1 MKDQYE
7 SYKPLQI
14 IPLLAVSSSLDAG
27 LINCRNLDKINLT
40 CKATFAAESDTD
52 LIVYLYYSPD
62 GKVFDTES
70 FGSLTLTDVTSNVVQ
85 KSALYSVPDTGW
97 LKIVLYNGS
106 EAKTISNIFVW
117 ASIIYKFFEDKQTEP
132 ST

>member
-14 IPLLAVSSSLDAG
+14 IPIIAVSSYLDAG
-27 LINCRNLDKINLT
+27 LINCRNLDKINIT

-52 LIVYLYYSPD
+52 LLVYVYYSPD
-62 GKVFDTES
+62 GKVFDTEY
-70 FGSLTLTDVTSNVVQ
+70 FGSLTLTDVAGTVVQ
-85 KSALYSVPDTGW
+85 KSALISVPDTGW

-117 ASIIYKFFEDKQTEP
+117 ASVIYKFYEDKQTDP